1 MPRFF
6 NTAGPCKAE
15 DHYMLPPEDR
25 LPDVRD
31 LIDNKLYFV
40 VHAPR
45 QVGKTTAFSHLA
57 RVLTEEG
64 RYAALLATCET
75 GQTAGDDVEAG
86 VMAVIHSIES
96 QAEIYLPEEIRP
108 PSMNYD
114 DITPNTRLGLLLRKW
129 AERCPLP
136 VVLFLDE
143 IDALMDASLI
153 SVLRQIRGRYDNRP
167 GSFPQ
172 SIALIGL
179 RDVRDYKVRYRPEQ
193 NSLGTAS
200 PFNIKVESLTL
211 RDFTADE
218 VAKLYL
224 QHTDETGQRFT
235 DEALRLGYDL
245 TGGQPWLVN
254 ALAFQITWRELRDR
268 SVTITAA
275 HLDAARETLIE
286 RRDTHLDSLVD
297 KLREERV
304 RRIIEPMLT
313 GQRTQLDVLNDDVR
327 YLEDL
332 GLIRSRPMLKIANPI
347 YQEII
352 PRALAWLAQIQIDQE
367 AAWYQEE
374 SGRLNMDRLMGAF
387 ADFWVEN
394 AEPMLESQPYHE
406 AAPHLVL
413 LAFLQRIINSGGYIH
428 REYAVG
434 RGRMDLLVRWPILDG
449 SEQREALE
457 LKVWHDKKPDP
468 LDRGL
473 EQLSRYLDRLSL
485 SEGTLI
491 LFDSRTNAAKIQ
503 ERTSLSACEHQGRSI
518 RLLRA

>member
-57 RVLTEEG
+57 RALTSEG

-96 QAEIYLPEEIRP
+96 QAEIYLPEELRP
-108 PSMNYD
+108 PSMSYG
-114 DITPNTRLGLLLRKW
+114 DIAPNTRLGLLLRKW
-129 AERCPLP
+129 AEHCPRP
-136 VVLFLDE
+136 VLLFLDE

-153 SVLRQIRGRYDNRP
+153 SVLRQIRGRYGNRP

-179 RDVRDYKVRYRPEQ
+179 RDVRDYKIRYRPEQ
-193 NSLGTAS
+193 SSLGTAS
-200 PFNIKVESLTL
+200 PFNIKVKSLTL

-218 VAKLYL
+218 VAALYR
-224 QHTDETGQRFT
+224 QHTEESGQEFS
-235 DEALRLGYDL
+235 DEAMELAFEL
-245 TGGQPWLVN
+245 TRGQPWLVN
-254 ALAFQITWRELRDR
+254 ALAFQITWEDIKDR

-275 HLDAARETLIE
+275 HMEAARETLIE

-297 KLREERV
+297 KLREDRV
-304 RRIIEPMLT
+304 RRVIEPLLAGT
-313 GQRTQLDVLNDDVR
+313 GLSVNEEDIR
-327 YLEDL
+327 YVEDL
-332 GLIRSRPMLKIANPI
+332 GLISTRGQLQIANPI
-347 YQEII
+347 YQDII
-352 PRALAWLAQIQIDQE
+352 PRALAWVTQVQIAQE
-367 AAWYQEE
+367 SAWYTGED
-374 SGRLNMDRLMGAF
+374 GRMDMDRLLQAF
-387 ADFWVEN
+387 VDFWKEH
-394 AEPMLESQPYHE
+394 AEVLLMHQPYPE

-413 LAFLQRIINSGGYIH
+413 LAFLQRIVNGGGYIH

-434 RGRMDLLVRWPILDG
+434 MGRMDLLLRWPAKAG
-449 SEQREALE
+449 EQREALE
-457 LKVWHDKKPDP
+457 IKVWRDRRPDP
-468 LDRGL
+468 LEQGLSQLTGYLQRLGL
-473 EQLSRYLDRLSL
+473 ERGFLIIFDRRP
-485 SEGTLI
+485 EAPPPP
-491 LFDSRTNAAKIQ
+491 D
-503 ERTSLSACEHQGRSI
+503 RTSLSITTHEGREI
-518 RLLRA
+518 MVLRA